1 MNYTKEYFDYLLD
14 RRNTNSMKWD
24 GSKEKFN
31 VSATDF
37 IPMWI
42 ADMDFRCPQEVIE
55 AVVDKAKIGAYGYS
69 TKPDSF
75 YQTII
80 NWVDKHY
87 HWQVKKEWII
97 FTPGVIP
104 GYTIAIQQLT
114 NPGDGIIVQQ
124 PVYYPFMDGVKNN
137 GRKLIVNP
145 LIEKNGFWMMDFEDL
160 EKKAKDTKTKLM
172 ILSNPH
178 NPVGR
183 SWTKEELERVGNIC
197 ADNDVIL
204 CSDEIHADIEMKGH
218 HHQAVSAISEKIKN
232 NTITHYAP
240 SKTFNMAG
248 IQTAYVIIPNP
259 IIRKQIEHGMNANRI
274 YNLNF
279 FGDAALEAAYNESGN
294 YVQIMCDY
302 VNGNMDYMKK
312 YIDEKLPMLKM
323 EKPEATYMVWID
335 FKGTGLSTE
344 EIEKF
349 IVEKA
354 HIGVDMGSWFGQGGA
369 GYLRFNVAC
378 PRSILVRA
386 MEQLEQALKFGIS

>member
-1 MNYTKEYFDYLLD
+1 
-14 RRNTNSMKWD
+14 
-24 GSKEKFN
+24 
-31 VSATDF
+31 
-37 IPMWI
+37 
-42 ADMDFRCPQEVIE
+42 
-55 AVVDKAKIGAYGYS
+55 
-69 TKPDSF
+69 
-75 YQTII
+75 
-80 NWVDKHY
+80 
-87 HWQVKKEWII
+87 
-97 FTPGVIP
+97 
-104 GYTIAIQQLT
+104 
-114 NPGDGIIVQQ
+114 
-124 PVYYPFMDGVKNN
+124 
-137 GRKLIVNP
+137 
-145 LIEKNGFWMMDFEDL
+145 
-160 EKKAKDTKTKLM
+160 
-172 ILSNPH
+172 
-178 NPVGR
+178 
-183 SWTKEELERVGNIC
+183 
-197 ADNDVIL
+197 
-204 CSDEIHADIEMKGH
+204 
-218 HHQAVSAISEKIKN
+218 
-232 NTITHYAP
+232 
-240 SKTFNMAG
+240 
-248 IQTAYVIIPNP
+248 
-259 IIRKQIEHGMNANRI
+259 MNANRI